1 MSQPEQPA
9 RSIQARIQLASTL
22 PETLAAFFDAFE
34 IIRLAASAC
43 VDEVPEL
50 FAAFM
55 TTAGAAVDG
64 REAITAA
71 PSLPPGPADLQAG
84 ALAADASLEET
95 MSALA
100 NLGELLA
107 DRLSQAA
114 AAATL
119 VADRMACEEAVGA
132 AGQIRHLMA
141 RDDDAP
147 GFW

>member
-1 MSQPEQPA
+1 MPQPEQPA
-9 RSIQARIQLASTL
+9 PSIQARIQGASTL
-22 PETLAAFFDAFE
+22 PEMLAASFDAFE
-34 IIRLAASAC
+34 IIRRVADSC

-55 TTAGAAVDG
+55 TTAGAAVNG

-71 PSLPPGPADLQAG
+71 PSLPPGSADLQG
-84 ALAADASLEET
+84 STLAANASLEES

-107 DRLSQAA
+107 SRLSKAA
-114 AAATL
+114 GTAT
-119 VADRMACEEAVGA
+119 VAADRMVCEEAAEA
-132 AGQIRHLMA
+132 ARQIRHLMA
-141 RDDDAP
+141 RDNDAP

>member
-9 RSIQARIQLASTL
+9 RSIQDRIQCVSTL
-22 PETLAAFFDAFE
+22 PETLAACFDAFE

-55 TTAGAAVDG
+55 TTAGAAVEG

-71 PSLPPGPADLQAG
+71 PSLRPGPADLQAS
-84 ALAADASLEET
+84 AFAANASLEET
-95 MSALA
+95 MTALA
-100 NLGELLA
+100 GLGELLA
-107 DRLSQAA
+107 DRLSTAV

-119 VADRMACEEAVGA
+119 AADRMACEEAAGA
-132 AGQIRHLMA
+132 ARQIRHLMA
-141 RDDDAP
+141 GDDDAP